1 MIRKFF
7 LLILLLIVLPLCFF
21 GCQCS
26 KNSNKNNIANIPFEI
41 LDQNDFT
48 LEKVAKEVKEP
59 MVVALDSQE
68 LLDNLYK
75 KIRKNNSDK
84 NLTIN
89 SNDDLV
95 VIVLRGSNGICK
107 QAGIDIEKI
116 SREDKKIKVEITIDN
131 SSKDNQ
137 QDCSLLMNPYS
148 LIKIKKEKINYSK
161 DLKIELINSE
171 NKKVLNTAEINNLP
185 GLLK

>member
-1 MIRKFF
+1 MIKKFL
-7 LLILLLIVLPLCFF
+7 LLILLPLCFF

-26 KNSNKNNIANIPFEI
+26 KNNDKNNITNIPFEI

-48 LEKVAKEVKEP
+48 LEKVAKEIKEP

-68 LLDNLYK
+68 LLNNLYN
-75 KIRKNNSDK
+75 KIRKNNSNK

-89 SNDDLV
+89 SNTDLV
-95 VIVLRGSNGICK
+95 IIVLRGNVGICQ
-107 QAGIDIEKI
+107 QAGIDIKKI
-116 SREDKKIKVEITIDN
+116 SQEDKKIKVEVTIDN
-131 SSKDNQ
+131 NNKDDQ

-148 LIKIKKEKINYSK
+148 LIKIKKEKINYRK
-161 DLKIELINSE
+161 DLKIELINFE
-171 NKKVLNTAEINNLP
+171 NKKVLNTADINNLP